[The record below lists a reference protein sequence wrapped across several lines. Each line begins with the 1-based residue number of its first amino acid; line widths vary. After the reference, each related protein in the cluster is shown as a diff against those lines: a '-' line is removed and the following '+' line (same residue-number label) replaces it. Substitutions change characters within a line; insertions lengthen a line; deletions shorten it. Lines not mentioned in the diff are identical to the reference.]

1 MARILISVLIFLLIP
16 FCKIFS
22 QGEPFTGPVEINILP
37 SGTGNDYRLA
47 HPYEILYG
55 PDNYLYITEKIGR
68 VIRVNPTTGIRQIIL
83 DHTSNTY
90 VTVSRNGGG
99 WATSVGQDGMMGMA
113 LHPNFSLGTGQD
125 SIFIAYTYAA
135 GNLRISRF
143 RYNGGGSPSLSGE
156 TILIQGIPANNDHSS
171 GRLIIGGDNKLY
183 YSCGD
188 MGYNQFGNRCNEIRS
203 QKLPSGADI
212 SSNNYSRYSGKILR
226 INFDG
231 SIPSDNPSFA
241 GVQSHIFSIGHRNPQ
256 GLVWQKN
263 ANNGA
268 TYPTLT
274 PGGKLFS
281 SEQGPRTDDEINVIE
296 SGKNYGWPYIS
307 GDLDNTNYQY
317 IIWATSSQCGST
329 TYDEDNV
336 PPGAMVRDENDTI
349 LTNFQPPLK
358 SLYTVCTPL
367 PISACDAAAT
377 NNMMK
382 YPTIAASSIDFYNLN
397 SGAGIPGWYPSLLVT
412 TLKRGVMLRYK
423 LDAPMDS
430 IVGDSIPYFRTTNRY
445 RDIAMNASGLK
456 IYLITDSIGTTS
468 GPTAGSGT
476 TSLANPGSILE
487 YTYIGGT
494 LALGDKPGTGN
505 TIRNYSISVYPNPA
519 TRFIRINVSEGI
531 FTRPVEYRLFDIT
544 GKLVLSGNSIAKNF
558 AVNVEGLNKGVYVLK
573 LLNGNGL
580 DLKTEK
586 IVIQ

>member
-1 MARILISVLIFLLIP
+1 MSRILISGFIFLLIP

-22 QGEPFTGPVEINILP
+22 QGEPFTGPVRINTLP
-37 SGTGNDYRLA
+37 PGTVDDYRLS
-47 HPYEILYG
+47 HPFEILYG
-55 PDNYLYITEKIGR
+55 PDNHLYITEKIGR
-68 VIRVNPTTGIRQIIL
+68 VLRVDPSTGLRQILL
-83 DHTSNTY
+83 DHTGPTY
-90 VTVSRNGGG
+90 LTTSGG
-99 WATSVGQDGMMGMA
+99 SIGQDGMMGMA

-263 ANNGA
+263 PNNGA
-268 TYPTLT
+268 TYPSLT
-274 PGGKLFS
+274 SGGKLFS
-281 SEQGPRTDDEINVIE
+281 SEHGPRTDDEINIVE
-296 SGKNYGWPYIS
+296 SGKNYGWPYIA

-317 IIWATSSQCGST
+317 IIWATSSACVST
-329 TYDEDNV
+329 SYDENTI
-336 PPGAMVRDENDTI
+336 PSGAMVRDENDTT
-349 LTNFQPPLK
+349 LTNFQPPLTNM
-358 SLYTVCTPL
+358 YTVCTPL
-367 PISACDAAAT
+367 PLSVCDAGGT
-377 NNMMK
+377 DWMK
-382 YPTIAASSIDFYNLN
+382 YPTIAPSSIDFYNIN
-397 SGAGIPGWYPSLLVT
+397 TGAGIPGWYPSLLVP
-412 TLKRGVMLRYK
+412 TLRRGTLYRYK
-423 LDAPMDS
+423 LNASMDGL
-430 IVGDSIPYFRTTNRY
+430 IGDSIPYFKTTNRY
-445 RDIAMNASGLK
+445 RDIAMNSSALK
-456 IYLITDSIGTTS
+456 IYIITDSSGSTS
-468 GPTAGSGT
+468 GPSGT
-476 TSLANPGSILE
+476 STSALTDRGAILE
-487 YTYIGGT
+487 YTYVGGT

-505 TIRNYSISVYPNPA
+505 AIRNYSISVYPNPA